1 MITNCFTDGSFGYS
15 FEFCKFFCSNPF
27 LCKFKVKYHD
37 WGFKAIIIDCCELWK
52 FTISIDDDYIN
63 ISTRRGRGFGQYD
76 LEQVIEILDYKEDI
90 IDMLFKED

>member
-1 MITNCFTDGSFGYS
+1 MTKYRIKKNLETIKAFLN
-15 FEFCKFFCSNPF
+15 ENLSNPF